1 MSEGICVLRCKNY
14 QNHGYVVCNEIYDD
28 GPVKFT
34 IKIFGIDPGYHGIHI
49 HRKGNDL
56 EGPSCLCDHYNP
68 TNEVHG
74 GLNVTPSHSG
84 DLGNIQCKP
93 YYDETINDMIGVCYT
108 EIVSYKLTMKE
119 LYGRSIVVHEQRD
132 DLGLGSN
139 EESLKTGNSGE
150 RILWGIIG
158 RN

>member
-1 MSEGICVLRCKNY
+1 MSEGICVLKCKYNEK
-14 QNHGYVVCNEIYDD
+14 HGFIKCRELYKN
-28 GPVKFT
+28 GPVVFL
-34 IKIFGIDPGYHGIHI
+34 INVYGIDPGNHGIHI

-74 GLNVTPSHSG
+74 GLNTTPSHAG
-84 DLGNIQCKP
+84 DLGNI
-93 YYDETINDMIGVCYT
+93 YFESYFDENTGKVTGICHSRI
-108 EIVSYKLTMKE
+108 ISYRLRLE
-119 LYGRSIVVHEQRD
+119 NLFGRSIVIHDKED
-132 DLGLGSN
+132 DLGKGGN
-139 EESLKTGNSGE
+139 DESLRTGNSGE